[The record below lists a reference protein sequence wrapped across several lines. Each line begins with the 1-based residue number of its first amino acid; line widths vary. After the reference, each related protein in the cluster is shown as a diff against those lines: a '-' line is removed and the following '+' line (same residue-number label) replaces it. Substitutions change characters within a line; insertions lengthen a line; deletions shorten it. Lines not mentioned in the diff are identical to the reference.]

1 MTNTFSQIAKIFF
14 VTFFSIFAAISAFPQ
29 RERNNIFLFDCT
41 NSMKKAGLW
50 QPALNAF
57 DATIAT
63 QSLIPE
69 AQFSIIPFGDGNY
82 PEFTFTSGEY
92 AKYERK
98 IKDAFDNAMADAKNT
113 HISPTLQKA
122 FDKCDPAKDN
132 RIFLLTDGKP
142 NHDDSPE
149 KVAALIASGCGKKRN
164 TRLFYVALNDK
175 AVDPLIEQA
184 IDNCPDAYIVKC
196 SDNVIPQIEDVAT
209 SAIHAN
215 IEDLDEIHQ
224 LGFSS
229 PGSYPVE
236 IVCNDPIFKVEAAGG
251 RIENQKLRLKISS
264 RNGESPE
271 TLHSALSQSITP
283 GEDYLFNIKAI
294 ITDRKYVIANPDIT
308 IHMSD
313 HVLSK
318 LSFADGSVDEIA
330 GNRAVW
336 HDSFLWCQASEPG
349 ETEFDLAP
357 AFSNATP
364 ATSLTLTPLPAKGQ
378 THDFRLYFNGD
389 EIAPNESFTIIPG
402 KEARVKV
409 VFNSDAQEGKR
420 YFSLLKKDAKDLDV
434 INASAVSEFD
444 CISLRS
450 SYDVVWNPL
459 KTLLVWLG
467 IIILAALVLWFGWL
481 NKIFFRR
488 IKAKRII
495 FTGPG
500 QYYISKKIKG
510 YREVVF
516 TTKAKRQNFIS
527 RIFTGEIKY
536 ISAPHF
542 IPEINVT
549 AGSKRKIRL
558 KSLSKGVE
566 TWDFIPSGTLS
577 PYDKATA
584 INRQTKEKFNIE
596 VQ

>member
-14 VTFFSIFAAISAFPQ
+14 VTFFSVFAAISAFPQ

-122 FDKCDPAKDN
+122 FDKCDPSKDN

-142 NHDDSPE
+142 THNDSPE
-149 KVAALIASGCGKKRN
+149 KVAALIASWCGKKRN

-175 AVDPLIEQA
+175 AVDTLIEQA

-196 SDNVIPQIEDVAT
+196 SDNVIPQVEDIAT
-209 SAIHAN
+209 TIVHAN
-215 IEDLDEIHQ
+215 IEDLNEIHQ

-236 IVCNDPIFKVEAAGG
+236 IVCNDPLFKVEAAGG
-251 RIENQKLRLKISS
+251 RIENQKLRLIISS
-264 RNGESPE
+264 RNGESSE
-271 TLHSALSQSITP
+271 TLHSRLSQMIPP
-283 GEDYLFNIKAI
+283 GEDYRFNIKAT
-294 ITDRKYVIANPDIT
+294 ITDKKYVIANPDIT
-308 IHMSD
+308 VSMSD
-313 HVLSK
+313 HMLSK
-318 LSFADGSVDEIA
+318 LTFADGDVDEIA
-330 GNRAVW
+330 GNKAVW
-336 HDSFLWCQASEPG
+336 HDSFLWSDASDPG
-349 ETEFDLAP
+349 ITEFDLAP

-364 ATSLTLTPLPAKGQ
+364 ATSLTLIPIPEKGQ
-378 THDFRLYFNGD
+378 KHDFRLYFNGD
-389 EIAPNESFTIIPG
+389 EIFPNESFTIVPG
-402 KEARVKV
+402 LEAKIKV

-420 YFSLLKKDAKDLDV
+420 YFSLKKKNSKDLDI

-444 CISLRS
+444 SISLRT

-459 KTLLVWLG
+459 KTLLFWLG
-467 IIILAALVLWFGWL
+467 IIILAALVLWLGWL

-510 YREVVF
+510 CREVVF
-516 TTKAKRQNFIS
+516 TTKKKKQNFIS
-527 RIFTGEIKY
+527 RLFTGEVKY

-542 IPEINVT
+542 IPEIYVT
-549 AGSKRKIRL
+549 AGSKQKIRL